1 MKSTDLLEKEVPN
14 KYYLPEKGF
23 KWTTDVSRNKNKS
36 RINRDI
42 IGCQTAVQQFNWSG
56 DFRLEPAQSIHRKD
70 PKIYIGKKDGQDMV
84 VRKLMPIEC
93 LRLMGFKNFKIV
105 VDDNTMYRQS
115 GNSVAV
121 PVLKA
126 ILDEIQKQIL

>member
-1 MKSTDLLEKEVPN
+1 
-14 KYYLPEKGF
+14 
-23 KWTTDVSRNKNKS
+23 
-36 RINRDI
+36 
-42 IGCQTAVQQFNWSG
+42 
-56 DFRLEPAQSIHRKD
+56 
-70 PKIYIGKKDGQDMV
+70 
-84 VRKLMPIEC
+84 MPIEC